1 MILSSS
7 DSLSSALFAAL
18 KSMTNEFISVFVF
31 FATWALVNKLL
42 RKKQGS
48 KGDILPIRK
57 PTKKQNPEEL
67 AAVIQELCCTHF
79 TRALRLYRDM
89 VKNGN
94 DLTIVD
100 ETFYMVLVESAIRV
114 GKRDVAIEVLKR
126 MHTNGMVPSLGFLQ
140 SVLKLLCARKFY
152 QECTMVFDLF
162 EPSDDQ
168 VVYSCLSLAAAE
180 NNDIEN
186 AKKFLDL
193 NAKIFSVSGRDYL
206 PYLRAL
212 NRLGK
217 WEKAV
222 TTLHE
227 MLDMDKHLE
236 VDPVCLNTVI
246 SACVDAG
253 EHEAVD
259 RVATEV
265 IEYQK
270 KYGMVIMDI
279 VSYNTRLKAAA
290 RSRDIRKCFT
300 ILDEIHSA
308 QLAADD
314 VTFSTLLDVC
324 IDEDDHEMASL
335 ALEQMSE
342 SGVTMNCVLLTTMI
356 KGFVRTKNLSK
367 AMALFETMRGETS
380 VVKPDMITYSILIK
394 AHCDA
399 GDMTEALRLLEAML
413 QDGNDVDD
421 VVFTHLIDGCS
432 QTQNHVL
439 AEKLWNDMFHSGIKP
454 SIFTIIAIVRVW
466 CRAGLCDRAWQ
477 LITTMEERF
486 GKKPTLV
493 LYTTLISG
501 LFRQRNCKD
510 AMTAY
515 YRAVEEFET
524 DGQLVNIVLV
534 GLSDTKKYDELMQ
547 ISREAAEKK
556 PARLRSESFG
566 YSLNSLLTSREL
578 DLAREYYEML
588 QANHVEVT
596 VANLEKRLNR
606 S

>member
-1 MILSSS
+1 MSF
-7 DSLSSALFAAL
+7 ALFAAL

-31 FATWALVNKLL
+31 FTTWALVNKLL
-42 RKKQGS
+42 RKQKQS
-48 KGDILPIRK
+48 KEEIVPVRRTNK
-57 PTKKQNPEEL
+57 RQTPEEL
-67 AAVIQELCCTHF
+67 AAVIQDLCCTHF

-100 ETFYMVLVESAIRV
+100 EAFYMVMVESAIRV

-152 QECTMVFDLF
+152 QECTTVFELF

-180 NNDIEN
+180 NNDTVN

-193 NAKIFSVSGRDYL
+193 NTKFFSVSGRDYL

-217 WEKAV
+217 WEEAV
-222 TTLHE
+222 ETLHQ
-227 MLDMDKHLE
+227 MLDKQLE

-253 EHEAVD
+253 EHDAVD

-265 IEYQK
+265 IEHQK
-270 KYGMVIMDI
+270 KHGMVIMDI

-290 RSRDIRKCFT
+290 RNRDIRKCFS
-300 ILDEIHSA
+300 ILDEINSA
-308 QLAADD
+308 QLVADD

-367 AMALFETMRGETS
+367 AMALFDTMRGETS

-439 AEKLWNDMFHSGIKP
+439 AEKLWNDMFQSGIKP
-454 SIFTIIAIVRVW
+454 SLFTIIAIVRVW
-466 CRAGLCDRAWQ
+466 CRAGLCERAWH

-501 LFRQRNCKD
+501 LFRQKNCKD

-515 YRAVEEFET
+515 YRAIEEFET
-524 DGQLVNIVLV
+524 DGQLMNIVLV
-534 GLSDTKKYDELMQ
+534 GLADAKKYDELVQ

-556 PARLRSESFG
+556 PARLRIESFG
-566 YSLNSLLTSREL
+566 YSLNSLLAAREL
-578 DLAREYYEML
+578 DIARKYYEML
-588 QANHVEVT
+588 QENRVEVT
-596 VANLEKRLNR
+596 VANLEKRLNP
-606 S
+606 